1 MVRRRVARRLRHLVA
16 PRLAT
21 LPPDAL
27 MVVRALA
34 PAAGSSAAELADD
47 LDAGMRGALRKL
59 SASTS

>member
-1 MVRRRVARRLRHLVA
+1 
-16 PRLAT
+16 
-21 LPPDAL
+21 
-27 MVVRALA
+27 MVVRALP